1 MAILKKE
8 FVKDL
13 SFKILKDHKNMLSLF
28 EKNKFENLQNLF
40 LISSSKFLGYKWQQK
55 ILSFKV
61 FCLRVFLFCL
71 FLSVGIVP
79 QANADRIKD
88 LATPASARA
97 NQLIGYGLVV
107 GLQGTGDGSSI
118 FFTTQSLSAILGKLG
133 VSITGQLSDFETANS
148 ASGQLDLKNVAAVMV
163 TAELPGFTKPGQRI
177 DVNVSAI
184 GKASNLRGGSLLL
197 TSMRGANGEV
207 YALAQ
212 GPLTATGID
221 AAGAGSKVVVGVPTS
236 ARIPNGGI
244 VEREVPTPFEKT
256 DFVVIN
262 VRESDFSTTTAIVNK
277 INETFGDGVAKA
289 LDPVSI
295 IIEAPEDTTQRVS
308 FMSMIENLDVVP
320 AEPPARIVINSRT
333 GTVVISR
340 LVKVT
345 AAAVSHGTI
354 SVTVAATNEVS
365 QPLPFSQGETVPVQ
379 NADIEVAEPNKPM
392 FVFQPGVDLRQIVDA
407 VNQVGAT
414 PSSLIAIVEALKSS
428 GSLRAQL
435 VII

>member
-1 MAILKKE
+1 MSQL
-8 FVKDL
+8 VKYEWRKFLLDL
-13 SFKILKDHKNMLSLF
+13 SIKNFSEFSSNENWKKLNSNLKTISL
-28 EKNKFENLQNLF
+28 
-40 LISSSKFLGYKWQQK
+40 KFL
-55 ILSFKV
+55 
-61 FCLRVFLFCL
+61 LFCV

-88 LATPASARA
+88 LASPASARA

-133 VSITGQLSDFETANS
+133 VSMTGQLADFETAN
-148 ASGQLDLKNVAAVMV
+148 AATGRLDLKNVAAVMV

-177 DVNVSAI
+177 DVSVSAI
-184 GKASNLRGGSLLL
+184 GKATNLRGGSLLL

-236 ARIPNGGI
+236 GRIPNGGI
-244 VEREVPTPFEKT
+244 VEREVLTPFEKT

-262 VRESDFSTTTAIVNK
+262 VRESDFSTTIAIVNK

-295 IIEAPEDTTQRVS
+295 IIEAPEDSTQRVS
-308 FMSMIENLDVVP
+308 FMSMVENLDVVP

-340 LVKVT
+340 QVKVT

-392 FVFQPGVDLRQIVDA
+392 FLFQPGVDLRQIVDA

-428 GSLRAQL
+428 GSLRAEL